1 MRITNHDRRNDNSMK
16 GIILAGGR
24 GTRLYPLTLAISK
37 QILPVYDKPM
47 IYYPLSMLMLA
58 GIRDILVISSP
69 EDLPGFER
77 LLGDGAKWGMKFSYA
92 EQAEPRGLADA
103 FIVGEKFTAGE
114 RACLIL
120 GDNIFF
126 GQGLSG
132 ELEKA
137 AALSSGALV
146 FAYPVHDPERY
157 GVIEFDEKGKAISLE
172 EKPQKPRS
180 KFAVPGLYFYDERVV
195 EFAKSL
201 EPSARGEIEITDLN
215 RIYMEMGELNVIPL
229 GRGVAWLDAGTH
241 ESLLQASNFVQT
253 VEERQGLMISSPE
266 EIAYYKGFID
276 RGQLRRLA
284 EELGNTSY
292 GEYLLRLAAETD
304 HRLNL

>member
-1 MRITNHDRRNDNSMK
+1 MK

-24 GTRLYPLTLAISK
+24 GTRLYPLTLAVSK

-69 EDLPGFER
+69 EDLPGFKR
-77 LLGDGAKWGMKFSYA
+77 LLGDGAGWGMKFSYA

-103 FIVGEKFTAGE
+103 FLVGEEFLAGDC
-114 RACLIL
+114 ACLIL

-126 GQGLSG
+126 GQGLP
-132 ELEKA
+132 EQLQIAAKLEH
-137 AALSSGALV
+137 GALV

-157 GVIEFDEKGKAISLE
+157 GVIEFDAQGRAVSLE
-172 EKPQKPRS
+172 EKPKQPRS
-180 KFAVPGLYFYDERVV
+180 NYAVPGLYFYDRRVV
-195 EFAKSL
+195 EFARSL
-201 EPSARGEIEITDLN
+201 KPSARGEIEITDLN
-215 RIYMEMGELNVIPL
+215 RIYLEMGELQVIPL

-241 ESLLQASNFVQT
+241 ESLLQAANFVQA

-266 EIAYYKGFID
+266 EIAYRKGFID
-276 RGQLRRLA
+276 REQLLVLA
-284 EELGNTSY
+284 KQIGNNGY
-292 GEYLLRLAAETD
+292 GNYLLRLANESGRTMPP
-304 HRLNL
+304 L

>member
-1 MRITNHDRRNDNSMK
+1 MK

-69 EDLPGFER
+69 EDLPGFKR
-77 LLGDGAKWGMKFSYA
+77 LLGDGGRWGMKFSYA

-103 FIVGEKFTAGE
+103 FIVGEKFIAGE
-114 RACLIL
+114 KACLIL

-126 GQGLSG
+126 GHGLP
-132 ELEKA
+132 EQLQKA
-137 AALSSGALV
+137 AMLEEGALV

-157 GVIEFDEKGKAISLE
+157 GVIEFGENGKAISLE
-172 EKPQKPRS
+172 EKPKKPRS
-180 KFAVPGLYFYDERVV
+180 KFAVPGLYFYDGRVT
-195 EFAKSL
+195 EFARSL
-201 EPSARGEIEITDLN
+201 KPSSRGEIEITDLN
-215 RIYMEMGELNVIPL
+215 KIYMEMGELQVIPL

-266 EIAYYKGFID
+266 EIAFYKGFID
-276 RGQLRRLA
+276 RRQLKRLA

-292 GEYLLRLAAETD
+292 GNYLLRLAIEGAPEQ
-304 HRLNL
+304 